1 MTFFNGH
8 TIDSFLVVDAN
19 TNPPTMHCKCCDE
32 RYPLVQCKLIT
43 AQHMLDAFQNAHIE
57 MGCTQE
63 KYERQKL
70 MEDI

>member
-57 MGCTQE
+57 MGCKKNT
-63 KYERQKL
+63 KDKS
-70 MEDI
+70 